1 MADVLPYGINDAD
14 NHFNEPLDLY
24 EKFIDPDKRDLAIRY
39 VRDENGNRLQ
49 LFAGKPSKFT
59 VTQVTY
65 SNDELQ
71 KMLGTDPA
79 VLRGNRTTP
88 ERENAVG
95 GIPGLLL
102 NRLNP
107 LKGLN
112 DEERKALVAEF
123 REQREAYGNRDLRLA
138 LMDEQGIDAALM
150 YPASA
155 HDIEFEFADDIEAMY
170 ANIRA
175 FNRWI
180 YEEIGYAHENRMFL
194 PPYISLA
201 DVDLAVQELETV
213 LDQGAPMV
221 QFKSGHAHGG
231 RGNPFGGR
239 SIADPIF
246 DPVWARIS
254 ETHGRVCVHLGATDY
269 QKYGA
274 DWSEDPEVTFGDF
287 DAFQWMMYWGDRPAM
302 ELTAGM
308 ILHNLF
314 GRFPNI
320 RVVLSEQGT
329 VWVPY
334 TLRKADHAFLMGRK
348 AKWADSGRLDA
359 RPSEIFRRHF
369 LVAPYPEE
377 NVQRVV
383 SEVGVEPIVFGSD
396 FPHGEGLAY
405 PERYAAAQLSSFS
418 DDDVKRIMR
427 DNLADWLGVPA

>member
-24 EKFIDPDKRDLAIRY
+24 EKFIDPSKRDLAIRY
-39 VRDENGNRLQ
+39 VTDANGNRLQ
-49 LFAGKPSKFT
+49 LFAGQPSKFT

-65 SNDELQ
+65 SNAELQ
-71 KMLGTDPA
+71 KMLGADPA
-79 VLRGNRTTP
+79 ALRGNRATP

-107 LKGLN
+107 LKGLD
-112 DEERKALVAEF
+112 DEQRTALIAEF

-155 HDIEFEFADDIEAMY
+155 HDIEFEFADDVDAMY

-180 YEEIGYAHENRMFL
+180 HEEIGYAYEDRMFL
-194 PPYISLA
+194 PPYIALA

-213 LDQGAPMV
+213 LGEGAPMV

-239 SIADPIF
+239 SIADPLF
-246 DPVWARIS
+246 DPVWARIN
-254 ETHGRVCVHLGATDY
+254 EAHGRVCVHLGGTDY

-348 AKWADSGRLDA
+348 AKWAENGRLDA

-377 NVQRVV
+377 NVQRVAA
-383 SEVGVEPIVFGSD
+383 EVGVEPLVFGSD

-405 PERYAAAQLSSFS
+405 PEQYADAQLSNFN